1 MTRKVKSKSTAA
13 PIASSS
19 KSKDVSLPQLSFI
32 NAATLSILHLHCTML
47 FDTCHNIWRH
57 LEGRSS
63 LFTDASALANY
74 AFPAMKIP
82 LVPLDKYCGKVWFP
96 HTFMCLLLLA
106 LQLLKCLESRF
117 SISIPNNLYSAFPS
131 KSWFHF
137 WKHTLGLKK
146 TSLQM
151 RRYWPNMIL
160 TEMFLTSTMTL
171 KSQTTK
177 TPTAAMKMALPPA
190 HATPIVE
197 VPARSSKTK
206 QKSQPATSSSTQVT
220 IKTEPFS
227 SKCKVHDTSPPQPS
241 ARKHARTVTKAA
253 DKSSD
258 PKGKRHAI
266 DPPPDKGEKDISL
279 LLLTTFIIL
288 H

>member
-19 KSKDVSLPQLSFI
+19 KSKDVSLPQLSSI
-32 NAATLSILHLHCTML
+32 NTATLSILHLHCTML

-63 LFTDASALANY
+63 LFTDTSALVNY

-82 LVPLDKYCGKVWFP
+82 LVPLDKYCGKFWFP

-117 SISIPNNLYSAFPS
+117 SISIPNNLYNHEDSDSSNEDGSGDEDIVKVKPS
-131 KSWFHF
+131 KCPVHSI
-137 WKHTLGLKK
+137 K
-146 TSLQM
+146 
-151 RRYWPNMIL
+151 
-160 TEMFLTSTMTL
+160 
-171 KSQTTK
+171 
-177 TPTAAMKMALPPA
+177 PPA

-197 VPARSSKTK
+197 VLARSSKTK

-241 ARKHARTVTKAA
+241 ARKHAHTVTKAA